1 MTTTLDKIVINKKND
16 IEKYKK
22 LFTIKDLKKKIS
34 LYKNYINFKDRLEK
48 NKVSVIAEIKKA
60 SPSAGVIV
68 HNYEPV
74 TIAKQFI
81 NSGADC
87 ISILTEENYFKGKL
101 EHIEEVKKEV
111 KIPILCKDFFIDPY
125 QVYLAK
131 SFGADAVLII
141 LSAIDEKTAIEIYN
155 LAEELN
161 LSTIVEIH
169 TEKEAKSSLNFK
181 NAIIGIN
188 NRNLKT
194 LETDIKTTYDLY
206 KILTNH
212 SGPIVCESGI
222 KSEKEVEE
230 IVKKTKI
237 NNFLIGES
245 LLKDLDKKSSLL
257 KKITQ
262 IRAWYKV
269 NLTLILRKNFC
280 RTINVRYLFYA
291 NKKTKKLASFY

>member
-1 MTTTLDKIVINKKND
+1 MTATLDKIVIDKKID
-16 IEKYKK
+16 VEKYKK
-22 LFTIKDLKKKIS
+22 LFTIDDLKKKIS
-34 LYKNYINFKDRLEK
+34 LYKNYINFKNKLEK
-48 NKVSVIAEIKKA
+48 NKISVIAEIKKA
-60 SPSAGVIV
+60 SPSAGVIIQ
-68 HNYEPV
+68 NYEPV
-74 TIAKQFI
+74 TIAKQFL

-101 EHIEEVKKEV
+101 EHIEKVKKEV
-111 KIPILCKDFFIDPY
+111 KLPVLCKDFFIDPY

-131 SFGADAVLII
+131 SFGADAILII
-141 LSAIDEKTAIEIYN
+141 LSAIDEKTAVEIYN
-155 LAEELN
+155 LAEKLN
-161 LSTIVEIH
+161 LSTIIEVH
-169 TEKEAKSSLNFK
+169 TSEEAKNSLNFK

-194 LETDIKTTYDLY
+194 LKPDIKTTYDLH

-230 IVKKTKI
+230 IAKKTNI

-262 IRAWYKV
+262 IRA
-269 NLTLILRKNFC
+269 
-280 RTINVRYLFYA
+280 
-291 NKKTKKLASFY
+291 